1 MKTKEIVENYLIWK
15 ETGGNF
21 FPLSPSDLAS
31 IINMV
36 DSGLISSTSA
46 KLLFDEMIKRRLT
59 EAEACYRY
67 VSEIVEKNSSHE
79 VSSQDR
85 I

>member
-1 MKTKEIVENYLIWK
+1 MKTSEIVENYLIWK

-21 FPLSPSDLAS
+21 FPLRPSDLAS

-46 KLLFDEMIKRRLT
+46 KSLFDEMIKTRLA

-67 VSEIVEKNSSHE
+67 VNGILES
-79 VSSQDR
+79 
-85 I
+85 

>member
-1 MKTKEIVENYLIWK
+1 MKTKEIVENYLIWNA
-15 ETGGNF
+15 TGGNF

-36 DSGLISSTSA
+36 DSGIISTTSA
-46 KLLFDEMIKRRLT
+46 KLLFDEMIKTRLN

-67 VSEIVEKNSSHE
+67 VSEIIEKNSHE

>member
-1 MKTKEIVENYLIWK
+1 MRTSEIVEKYLIWK

-36 DSGLISSTSA
+36 DSGTISTTSA
-46 KLLFDEMIKRRLT
+46 KLLFDELIKRRLD
-59 EAEACYRY
+59 EAEACYKY
-67 VSEIVEKNSSHE
+67 VSGILE
-79 VSSQDR
+79 SQSL
-85 I
+85 